1 VAPREFYMI
10 SLKAESFRNYRPYFY
25 LLPSMILIIII
36 YVYPLVQNVIKSL
49 YRFSGGREIFVG
61 FGNYKYLILKDS
73 ITRGAFLHNIQIL
86 LVIPILLVL
95 AILFAVLLSE
105 KIRFA
110 KVYQAILFVPFI
122 TSIVVVG
129 VVFSRLLRWDGII
142 NFLLNKIGLGALRR
156 DWLGDP
162 KYALY
167 SLMAVIIWRE
177 LAFGIVL
184 FIAGIGNINQE
195 LYEAAK
201 IDGASWWQQLF
212 HITIPQLKSVISFYV
227 IYNYMIV
234 FAWIFTYVYVMTAG
248 GPVNS
253 TTILELQ
260 IFNFAFK
267 KNMMGM
273 ASSLAILLFLMIFGF
288 IYLQFRL
295 RRTTMEE
302 SY

>member
-1 VAPREFYMI
+1 LI
-10 SLKAESFRNYRPYFY
+10 SRKAEGFKNYKPYLY
-25 LLPSMILIIII
+25 ILPSLILIIII
-36 YVYPLVQNVIKSL
+36 YVYPLVQNVLQSL
-49 YRFSGGREIFVG
+49 YRFSGGRGIFVG
-61 FGNYKYLILKDS
+61 FDNYKYLILKDS
-73 ITRGAFLHNIQIL
+73 LTRGAFLHNIQIL

-95 AILFAVLLSE
+95 AIFFAVLLSE

-110 KVYQAILFVPFI
+110 RLYQALLYIPFI
-122 TSIVVVG
+122 ISIVVVG

-142 NFLLNKIGLGALRR
+142 NFLLNKIGLGALKR

-195 LYEAAK
+195 LYEASK
-201 IDGASWWQQLF
+201 IDGANWWQQLI
-212 HITIPQLKSVISFYV
+212 HVTIPQLKSVISFYV

-273 ASSLAILLFLMIFGF
+273 ASSLAILLFLMIFVF
-288 IYLQFRL
+288 IYLQFRM
-295 RRTTMEE
+295 RRAAMVE